1 MLPIICIC
9 HPGTR
14 DIPYFK
20 PKQFFTCICPLLIT
34 FATKLYLPSETY
46 ISYNF
51 FAGYRQKRI
60 FKGDCLFVR
69 RKRHARVRI
78 HFFFRSSHGVGRIIT
93 YKVLVVISRQT
104 DFALKIALKC

>member
-1 MLPIICIC
+1 
-9 HPGTR
+9 
-14 DIPYFK
+14 
-20 PKQFFTCICPLLIT
+20 
-34 FATKLYLPSETY
+34 
-46 ISYNF
+46 
-51 FAGYRQKRI
+51 
-60 FKGDCLFVR
+60 LFVR